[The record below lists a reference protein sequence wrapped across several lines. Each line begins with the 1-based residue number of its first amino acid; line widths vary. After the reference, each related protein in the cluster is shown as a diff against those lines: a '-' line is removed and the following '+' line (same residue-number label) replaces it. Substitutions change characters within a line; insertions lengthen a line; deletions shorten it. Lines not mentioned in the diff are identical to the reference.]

1 MEKRQRQFD
10 KALEEWKKRVA
21 EQQTETERWQK
32 ECRNHVAETYRVKAQ
47 VDEAQQ
53 TVEALRKDN
62 KNLNGQRTTSLR
74 RSQDFLWNWKC
85 TFFLEKLTTF
95 FVVVLNIQVKTAI
108 LTK

>member
-32 ECRNHVAETYRVKAQ
+32 ECRNHVAETYRIKAQ

-62 KNLNGQRTTSLR
+62 KNLNGERTTSHR
-74 RSQDFLWNWKC
+74 RIQG
-85 TFFLEKLTTF
+85 
-95 FVVVLNIQVKTAI
+95 FVKSR
-108 LTK
+108 